1 MTFVAGQLGDPWAPR
16 HRPFRCRRAELR
28 LSFAMEATGEL
39 DLAGSTALA
48 EGSLE
53 PVTEDRLNPRPAP
66 TPNVPSVVAV
76 VVTRDPGAALDD
88 TLASLIAQDH
98 TALSILVI
106 DDCSAESVFDRV
118 AAVAPGAYVRRL
130 EHRVGYCAAA
140 NVVMEMVQGAAYF
153 LFCHD
158 DVALAP
164 DAVRLLAL
172 TAAQQ
177 DAAVAAPKLVSWD
190 DHERFL
196 SLGYA
201 VDRSGLPVP
210 LVELDDLDQ
219 GQHDQVREVTAAH
232 GATLL
237 VAAEV
242 FAALGGFL
250 VSLTSPATGTIPNSA
265 TSPGPD
271 LGEDVDL
278 CLRARRRGRKIIVVP
293 AARVAHQSVLHGV
306 PGQLI
311 APQLTD
317 RRRPAGEPPPLAE
330 QRLLRDRNRIRSM
343 VATAGATRL
352 VILLPLLVLQAIRHG
367 APARAAMVG
376 RRRTPFTALRLA
388 LANRN
393 DRRQAR
399 AVGSPH
405 DIAGDD
411 RLGSELVPV
420 SMRVRAEL
428 RSDVSADTA
437 RLWRAAERALG
448 SRRGGRV
455 AFGSLAFVVAVVVF
469 GSRGLIGSGIG
480 RGGRLI
486 ALPPVGDLWRLVLSG
501 WQETGLGHFGPTA
514 PGVALLAIAST
525 VTFGATGIVG
535 TLLGLA
541 PLAMGALGMYR
552 STGTTDPAGRPVA
565 HRSGVALAAVVV
577 YLLVP
582 IPFDALSAG
591 ERGALWG
598 FALLPWLFRPLERLL
613 YGRAAIPA
621 QPEKRRPLAHAE
633 NIETETASTTRRRPR
648 LAAVAPIVRPA
659 LVLAVG
665 IALEPTFSIVWIQ
678 AVLLFGLAALLTT
691 GAAVLRRIVG
701 RGLLVGLVALVL
713 LAPWVVSLG
722 RSGAAGWSFTGGPAA
737 QASTLRID
745 QLLRLQTGHHGPI
758 GTAVLGGLFV
768 LAAVFVLFVA
778 DGDRFLL
785 AIRYWIVV
793 VGSVLLAWLAGRG
806 WLPPMMPGPALTL
819 LPAAYAIA
827 RLSGEGLGALV
838 GEVRRRGFG
847 WRQAFAAVGLL
858 SVGLSALPVVAASA
872 GGRWGRPTR
881 APVDKLGW
889 MRGLQDGGFRVAF
902 LGDPLVLPGTPL
914 RLAARLGVTIT
925 RDGLP
930 TIADQWVV
938 NETARTRSFADALAL
953 ARLGATTRLGAEL
966 APLGIRY
973 VVLVERDRV
982 DGPRIAAPSDLR
994 QSLLEQLDLR
1004 AVDSGTD
1011 LIVYENDAW
1020 VPAVWSPLTSPGLER
1035 DGTVNTAG
1043 ASNALLPSSV
1053 VATPTV
1059 TADAV
1064 PLDRLR
1070 LRPPSSS
1077 FHGFLEA
1084 EAEVIASLPASPYW
1098 RLTVGTSSVRPVRL
1112 RGLIDAGGVERV
1124 GAPFS
1129 GFAAPTTGE
1138 ATLRPSRPW
1147 SVNLALLAAALAW
1160 TGALLVIVIDRH
1172 RRQRL
1177 VAHRPGLL
1185 PDVDPTGDTYG
1196 DFDALALA
1204 FVDDEF
1210 ADDDFVH
1217 VRSTVTPTAAT
1228 SSSGLSDEPDDLP
1241 ADGSLADELW
1251 SRFSSRRADADRQGV
1266 DADQDP
1272 PDRPIAARGPGNR
1285 RRRQ

>member
-1 MTFVAGQLGDPWAPR
+1 
-16 HRPFRCRRAELR
+16 
-28 LSFAMEATGEL
+28 MEATGEP
-39 DLAGSTALA
+39 DVAGATMLAR
-48 EGSLE
+48 SLSE
-53 PVTEDRLNPRPAP
+53 PVTPDHRTTGTPSA
-66 TPNVPSVVAV
+66 PNVPTVVAV

-98 TALSILVI
+98 TALSLLVI
-106 DDCSAESVFDRV
+106 DDGSAESVFDRV

-130 EHRVGYCAAA
+130 EHRVGYGAAA
-140 NVVMEMVQGAAYF
+140 NIVMEMVQGAAYY

-164 DAVRLLAL
+164 DAVRLLAA
-172 TAAQQ
+172 TAAQH

-201 VDRSGLPVP
+201 VDRSGLAVS
-210 LVELDDLDQ
+210 LVDLDDLDQ

-232 GATLL
+232 GAALL
-237 VAAEV
+237 VAADV
-242 FAALGGFL
+242 FASLGGFL
-250 VSLTSPATGTIPNSA
+250 ASLTSPATGTIPNSA

-271 LGEDVDL
+271 LGEDIDL

-317 RRRPAGEPPPLAE
+317 RRRSAGEPPPLAE

-343 VATAGATRL
+343 VATAGTTRL

-388 LANRN
+388 LANRI

-399 AVGSPH
+399 AVGSPKAIVGEDH
-405 DIAGDD
+405 
-411 RLGSELVPV
+411 LGSELVPL
-420 SMRVRAEL
+420 STRLRSEL

-455 AFGSLAFVVAVVVF
+455 AFGSLAFVVAVIVF

-486 ALPPVGDLWRLVLSG
+486 ALPPVGDLWRLVMSG
-501 WQETGLGHFGPTA
+501 WQETGLGHFGPTS

-525 VTFGATGIVG
+525 LAFGATGSIG

-541 PLAMGALGMYR
+541 PLALGALGMYR
-552 STGTTDPAGRPVA
+552 STGTTDPSGRPVP

-591 ERGALWG
+591 DRGALWG
-598 FALLPWLFRPLERLL
+598 YALLPWLFRPIERLL
-613 YGRAAIPA
+613 GGPAAVLVHADAPGAVVDGTSVESAPATTGPGRL
-621 QPEKRRPLAHAE
+621 RRRLRLAH
-633 NIETETASTTRRRPR
+633 R
-648 LAAVAPIVRPA
+648 APIVRPGV
-659 LVLAVG
+659 VLAVG
-665 IALEPTFSIVWIQ
+665 IAMEPTFSIVWMQ
-678 AVLLFGLAALLTT
+678 AVVLFGIAALVTT
-691 GAAVLRRIVG
+691 GAPAFRRVFG

-713 LAPWVVSLG
+713 LAPWAVSLG
-722 RSGAAGWSFTGGPAA
+722 RSGAAGWSFTGGAA
-737 QASTLRID
+737 ARVSTLRID
-745 QLLRLQTGHHGPI
+745 QLLRLQTGGHGPI
-758 GTAVLGGLFV
+758 GTAALSGLFV
-768 LAAVFVLFVA
+768 LAAAFVLFVA
-778 DGDRFLL
+778 DGARFLL
-785 AIRYWIVV
+785 AIRCWIVV
-793 VGSVLLAWLAGRG
+793 VGSVLLTWFAGRG
-806 WLPPMMPGPALTL
+806 WLPPVIPGPALTL

-847 WRQAFAAVGLL
+847 WRQAFAAIGLL
-858 SVGLSALPVVAASA
+858 SVGLSALPVVGASA
-872 GGRWGRPTR
+872 SGRWGRPER
-881 APVDKLGW
+881 APVDKLAW

-914 RLAARLGVTIT
+914 RLDSGLGVTIT

-938 NETARTRSFADALAL
+938 NETARTRAFADALSL

-973 VVLVERDRV
+973 VVLIERDRV
-982 DGPRIAAPSDLR
+982 DGPRVAAPVDLR

-1020 VPAVWSPLTSPGLER
+1020 VPAVWSPLTSPDLER

-1053 VATPTV
+1053 VATPTI

-1064 PLDRLR
+1064 PVDRLR

-1077 FHGFLEA
+1077 FQGFLEA
-1084 EAEVIASLPASPYW
+1084 EVEVIASLPASPYW
-1098 RLTVGTSSVRPVRL
+1098 RLEVGSASVRPIRL
-1112 RGLIDAGGVERV
+1112 RALIDAGGVERV

-1129 GFAAPTTGE
+1129 GFLAPTTGE
-1138 ATLRPSRPW
+1138 ATLRPTRPW
-1147 SVNLALLAAALAW
+1147 SVTLALLAAALAW
-1160 TGALLVIVIDRH
+1160 GFALVVIVLDRH
-1172 RRQRL
+1172 RRHLLLAQ
-1177 VAHRPGLL
+1177 RPGLL
-1185 PDVDPTGDTYG
+1185 PDMDPMAETDG
-1196 DFDALALA
+1196 DFDGLALA

-1210 ADDDFVH
+1210 ADDDFSH
-1217 VRSTVTPTAAT
+1217 ARSTLAVSATTTPRSAE
-1228 SSSGLSDEPDDLP
+1228 EPEDLP
-1241 ADGSLADELW
+1241 ADGSVADELW
-1251 SRFSSRRADADRQGV
+1251 SRFSSRRADADRQG
-1266 DADQDP
+1266 DGGDE
-1272 PDRPIAARGPGNR
+1272 AASHQPSGIRSPGTGR
-1285 RRRQ
+1285 RRP

>member
-1 MTFVAGQLGDPWAPR
+1 
-16 HRPFRCRRAELR
+16 
-28 LSFAMEATGEL
+28 MEATGEL
-39 DLAGSTALA
+39 DLARATSSAERSPEPATAHRPTA
-48 EGSLE
+48 Q
-53 PVTEDRLNPRPAP
+53 PAP
-66 TPNVPSVVAV
+66 TANVPSVVAV

-98 TALSILVI
+98 PALSLLVI
-106 DDCSAESVFDRV
+106 DDGSAESVFDRV

-130 EHRVGYCAAA
+130 DHRVGYAAAA
-140 NVVMEMVQGAAYF
+140 NVVMEMVQGAAYY

-177 DAAVAAPKLVSWD
+177 EASVAAPKLVSWD

-232 GATLL
+232 GAALL
-237 VAAEV
+237 VAADV

-250 VSLTSPATGTIPNSA
+250 TSLTHPATGTIPSSA
-265 TSPGPD
+265 TAAGPD
-271 LGEDVDL
+271 LGEDIDL

-306 PGQLI
+306 PGQLV

-317 RRRPAGEPPPLAE
+317 HRRPAGEPPPLAE

-367 APARAAMVG
+367 APARTAIVG

-388 LANRN
+388 LANRK

-399 AVGSPH
+399 AVGSPKG
-405 DIAGDD
+405 IVGDD
-411 RLGSELVPV
+411 HLGSELVPV
-420 SMRVRAEL
+420 SMRLRAEL

-448 SRRGGRV
+448 SRRGGRL
-455 AFGSLAFVVAVVVF
+455 AFGSLAFVVAVVSF

-486 ALPPVGDLWRLVLSG
+486 ALPPLGDLWRLVLSG
-501 WQETGLGHFGPTA
+501 WQEAGLGHFGPTS
-514 PGVALLAIAST
+514 PGVALLAIVST
-525 VTFGATGIVG
+525 VAFGATGAVG

-541 PLAMGALGMYR
+541 PLALGALGMYR
-552 STGTTDPAGRPVA
+552 STGTTDPSGRPVP

-591 ERGALWG
+591 DRGALWG
-598 FALLPWLFRPLERLL
+598 YALLPWLFRPIERLL
-613 YGRAAIPA
+613 DVSASISGQSDTTPPLVEAA
-621 QPEKRRPLAHAE
+621 KRDAVA
-633 NIETETASTTRRRPR
+633 RRRLR
-648 LAAVAPIVRPA
+648 LVDAAPIVRPA
-659 LVLAVG
+659 VVLA
-665 IALEPTFSIVWIQ
+665 IAIAMEPTFSLVWFQ
-678 AVLLFGLAALLTT
+678 AVLLFGCAALVTT
-691 GAAVLRRIVG
+691 GEAALRRILR
-701 RGLLVGLVALVL
+701 RGLLVGLAALVL

-722 RSGAAGWSFTGGPAA
+722 RSGAAGWSFTGGAA
-737 QASTLRID
+737 ARASALRID
-745 QLLRLQTGHHGPI
+745 QLLRLQTGRHGPI
-758 GTAVLGGLFV
+758 GTAVFGGLFV
-768 LAAVFVLFVA
+768 LAAAFVLFVA
-778 DGDRFLL
+778 DGARFLL
-785 AIRYWIVV
+785 AIRNWIVV
-793 VGSVLLAWLAGRG
+793 VGSVLLAWFAGRG
-806 WLPPMMPGPALTL
+806 WLPSVMPGPALIL

-847 WRQAFAAVGLL
+847 WRQGFAAVGLA
-858 SVGLSALPVVAASA
+858 SVVLSALPVVAASTS
-872 GGRWGRPTR
+872 GRWGRPAR
-881 APVDKLGW
+881 APVDKLAW

-902 LGDPLVLPGTPL
+902 LGDPQVLPGTPL
-914 RLAARLGVTIT
+914 RLSAGLGVAIT

-930 TIADQWVV
+930 TVADQWVV
-938 NETARTRSFADALAL
+938 NETARTRSFADALSL

-973 VVLVERDRV
+973 VVLIERDRV
-982 DGPRIAAPSDLR
+982 GGPRISAPADLR

-1043 ASNALLPSSV
+1043 ASNALLPSQV
-1053 VATPTV
+1053 VATPTI

-1064 PLDRLR
+1064 PLARLR
-1070 LRPPSSS
+1070 LRPPSNS
-1077 FHGFLEA
+1077 FRGFLEA

-1098 RLTVGTSSVRPVRL
+1098 RLTVGSMTVRPIRL

-1129 GFAAPTTGE
+1129 GFLAPTTGE

-1147 SVNLALLAAALAW
+1147 SVTLALLAAAVAW
-1160 TGALLVIVIDRH
+1160 TLALLVAVTDRH
-1172 RRQRL
+1172 RRHMVL
-1177 VAHRPGLL
+1177 AHRSGLL
-1185 PDVDPTGDTYG
+1185 PDVDPTVDPDD

-1210 ADDDFVH
+1210 ADDDFSHAHSAVAAAA
-1217 VRSTVTPTAAT
+1217 SATPARP
-1228 SSSGLSDEPDDLP
+1228 SDEPEDLP
-1241 ADGSLADELW
+1241 ADGSVADELW
-1251 SRFSSRRADADRQGV
+1251 SRFSSRRADADRQGGEAGEASS
-1266 DADQDP
+1266 DHP
-1272 PDRPIAARGPGNR
+1272 TGIRSPGTR
-1285 RRRQ
+1285 RRRP

>member
-1 MTFVAGQLGDPWAPR
+1 
-16 HRPFRCRRAELR
+16 
-28 LSFAMEATGEL
+28 
-39 DLAGSTALA
+39 
-48 EGSLE
+48 
-53 PVTEDRLNPRPAP
+53 
-66 TPNVPSVVAV
+66 
-76 VVTRDPGAALDD
+76 
-88 TLASLIAQDH
+88 
-98 TALSILVI
+98 
-106 DDCSAESVFDRV
+106 
-118 AAVAPGAYVRRL
+118 
-130 EHRVGYCAAA
+130 
-140 NVVMEMVQGAAYF
+140 MEMVQGAAYY

-177 DAAVAAPKLVSWD
+177 DASVAAPKLVSWD

-232 GATLL
+232 GAALL
-237 VAAEV
+237 VAADV
-242 FAALGGFL
+242 FAGLGGFL
-250 VSLTSPATGTIPNSA
+250 ASLTSPATGTLPNSA

-271 LGEDVDL
+271 LGEDIDL

-317 RRRPAGEPPPLAE
+317 RRRSAGEPPPLAE

-367 APARAAMVG
+367 APARTSMVG

-388 LANRN
+388 LANRT

-399 AVGSPH
+399 AVGSPKG
-405 DIAGDD
+405 IAGDD
-411 RLGSELVPV
+411 HLGSELVPV
-420 SMRVRAEL
+420 SMRLRAEL

-437 RLWRAAERALG
+437 RLWMAAERALG
-448 SRRGGRV
+448 SRRGGRF
-455 AFGSLAFVVAVVVF
+455 AFGSLAFVVAVIVF

-486 ALPPVGDLWRLVLSG
+486 ALPPVGDLWRLVTSG
-501 WQETGLGHFGPTA
+501 WQETGLGHFGPTS

-525 VTFGATGIVG
+525 VAFGATGTAG

-541 PLAMGALGMYR
+541 PLALGAVGMYR
-552 STGTTDPAGRPVA
+552 STGTTDPSGRPVA

-591 ERGALWG
+591 DRGALWG
-598 FALLPWLFRPLERLL
+598 YALLPWLFRPLERLL
-613 YGRAAIPA
+613 DGRAAASYQADP
-621 QPEKRRPLAHAE
+621 QGSLPEGTSVAAASNSTLPRSTLRSRLRRPL
-633 NIETETASTTRRRPR
+633 RF
-648 LAAVAPIVRPA
+648 AAAAPIVRPA

-665 IALEPTFSIVWIQ
+665 IAMEPTFSIVWMQ
-678 AVLLFGLAALLTT
+678 AVLLFGFAALVTT
-691 GAAVLRRIVG
+691 GPAAFRRILRRGLSVG
-701 RGLLVGLVALVL
+701 FVALVL

-722 RSGAAGWSFTGGPAA
+722 RSGAAGWSFTGGAA
-737 QASTLRID
+737 ARASTLRID
-745 QLLRLQTGHHGPI
+745 QLLRLQTGRHGPI
-758 GTAVLGGLFV
+758 GTAVFGGLFV
-768 LAAVFVLFVA
+768 LAAAFVLFVA
-778 DGDRFLL
+778 DGARFLH
-785 AIRYWIVV
+785 AIRNWIVV

-806 WLPPMMPGPALTL
+806 WLPPVMPGPALTM

-847 WRQAFAAVGLL
+847 WRQGFAAVGLL
-858 SVGLSALPVVAASA
+858 SVVLSALPVVAAS
-872 GGRWGRPTR
+872 GSGRWGRPTR
-881 APVDKLGW
+881 APVDKLAW

-914 RLAARLGVTIT
+914 RLASGLGVTIT

-938 NETARTRSFADALAL
+938 NETARTRSFADALSL
-953 ARLGATTRLGAEL
+953 ARLGETTRLGAEL

-973 VVLVERDRV
+973 VVLIERDRV
-982 DGPRIAAPSDLR
+982 DGPRIAAPVDLR

-1020 VPAVWSPLTSPGLER
+1020 VPAVWSPLTAPNLER

-1053 VATPTV
+1053 VATPTI

-1064 PLDRLR
+1064 PADRLR

-1077 FHGFLEA
+1077 FRGFLEA
-1084 EAEVIASLPASPYW
+1084 DSEVIASLPASPYW
-1098 RLTVGTSSVRPVRL
+1098 RLTVGSASVRPIRL

-1129 GFAAPTTGE
+1129 GFITPSTGQ
-1138 ATLRPSRPW
+1138 ATLRPWRPR
-1147 SVNLALLAAALAW
+1147 SVTLALLAAALAW
-1160 TGALLVIVIDRH
+1160 SFALLVIVIDRH
-1172 RRQRL
+1172 RRHL
-1177 VAHRPGLL
+1177 LMAHRSGLL
-1185 PDVDPTGDTYG
+1185 PDVDPMGDN
-1196 DFDALALA
+1196 DDDSDALALA

-1210 ADDDFVH
+1210 ADDDFSH
-1217 VRSTVTPTAAT
+1217 AHSMVTASGTTTAPRE
-1228 SSSGLSDEPDDLP
+1228 SDESEDLP
-1241 ADGSLADELW
+1241 ADGSVADELW
-1251 SRFSSRRADADRQGV
+1251 SRFSSRRAGADRQGGA
-1266 DADQDP
+1266 ADEAIS
-1272 PDRPIAARGPGNR
+1272 DRPTGVRSPGTR
-1285 RRRQ
+1285 RRRP